1 MEFELTIE
9 ITIATSSRPAFF
21 KNTTLETSLR
31 ATVIIAKVTNTMP
44 TATIVV
50 AREAVSVVVNVDI
63 LRLIVV
69 VSAASSHFYSKNA
82 IA

>member
-1 MEFELTIE
+1 VEFKLTIE
-9 ITIATSSRPAFF
+9 ITMATSSRPAFF

-44 TATIVV
+44 TVTTVV

-63 LRLIVV
+63 LRLRT
-69 VSAASSHFYSKNA
+69 VSAASSHFHNKNA